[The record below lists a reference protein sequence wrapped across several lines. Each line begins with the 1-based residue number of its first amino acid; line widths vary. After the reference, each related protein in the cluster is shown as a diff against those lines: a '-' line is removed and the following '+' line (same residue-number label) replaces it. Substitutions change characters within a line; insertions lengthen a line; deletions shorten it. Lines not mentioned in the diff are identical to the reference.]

1 MTKDQQAE
9 LQRRLEGD
17 FGMCI
22 DGAQELSGVAL
33 DAWIDS
39 AADACLW
46 VVQVWAPEEDQRQ
59 PSSWSPLINTAVSPP
74 E

>member
-9 LQRRLEGD
+9 LLRRLEGD

-33 DAWIDS
+33 
-39 AADACLW
+39 DACLW

>member
-1 MTKDQQAE
+1 
-9 LQRRLEGD
+9 
-17 FGMCI
+17 MCI
-22 DGAQELSGVAL
+22 DGAQGLSGGAL
-33 DAWIDS
+33 DTWIDS

>member
-9 LQRRLEGD
+9 LLRRLEED

-22 DGAQELSGVAL
+22 DGAQGLSGVAL

-46 VVQVWAPEEDQRQ
+46 VVQVWAPEEDQCQ
-59 PSSWSPLINTAVSPP
+59 PSSWSPLINTDVSPP